1 MSLYGSFEIGKKS
14 LTASQMGQSTT
25 GHNIANVDTE
35 GFSRQEVTQG
45 TSRPTAEGRGT
56 GVDVTG
62 VRRMQDGFTKQ
73 KNHRRT
79 KQSGYLA
86 NQRESAD

>member
-14 LTASQMGQSTT
+14 LAASQMGQSTT
-25 GHNIANVDTE
+25 GHNIANADTE
-35 GFSRQEVTQG
+35 GFSRQEVSQA

-73 KNHRRT
+73 KIIDEQNRVGTWQT
-79 KQSGYLA
+79 K
-86 NQRESAD
+86 